1 MPSPYSVDLRERVL
15 AALDAGMTYAQVS
28 STFSVSVAAITDWR
42 RRQRET
48 DSVVP
53 RTSPGRPAVVAQALA
68 AGLPAQVARHPDAT
82 LAEHAVLWEETT
94 GQRVSTSS
102 VSRALLVLTRK
113 KESNRQ

>member
-15 AALDAGMTYAQVS
+15 AALDAGMTYAQAS
-28 STFSVSVAAITDWR
+28 NTFNVSVSAITDWR

-48 DSVVP
+48 GSIVP
-53 RTSPGRPAVVAQALA
+53 RTSPGRPPVVAPALA
-68 AGLPAQVARHPDAT
+68 AGLSTQVAAHPDAT

-102 VSRALLVLTRK
+102 VSRALLADGLTRK
-113 KESNRQ
+113 KRA